1 MSRMDRERALRDDRG
16 ATIQAARQL
25 VDDVE
30 EKLAEARR
38 LRRYRQAVRIVRKTW
53 PTDYFY

>member
-1 MSRMDRERALRDDRG
+1 MIAGPPFKQRDK
-16 ATIQAARQL
+16 L